1 MIHHIDFAVTDFVRS
16 REFYVQA
23 LSPLGLEAVMDRNHE
38 DGRKLAGF
46 GELPDPVFWIRNGK
60 PLQGRLHVAFA
71 ACPLLTRCVSQ
82 GFL

>member
-1 MIHHIDFAVTDFVRS
+1 
-16 REFYVQA
+16 
-23 LSPLGLEAVMDRNHE
+23 
-38 DGRKLAGF
+38 
-46 GELPDPVFWIRNGK
+46 VFWIRNGK